1 MCESG
6 FGPLQEDDRTERL
19 IAYVLHAAMPSAINH
34 VQAVAPRAAD
44 LGYRQPVPY
53 RTVFEFLP
61 SGILVTDSHGRVTGA
76 NSCAHRLLGDSLGR
90 DRLRCCDLLG
100 CRRAGTPLADHCI
113 MELAQG
119 GSEALPEIRVEVP
132 GRDGSG
138 SSVWV
143 TAKFIPEPESAM
155 ILQLRPGVVGDRR
168 RRTEPHWMMGR
179 QLRIYTLGRTR
190 LESGEGPL
198 AGEWL
203 SHRPGEVLKY
213 LICERSRLVPIDELL
228 ETLWQSGRAAPT
240 NVRQAVHTLR
250 DRLEP
255 KRAKHGR
262 SSFVSVRRGGYELEI
277 ANIWFDA
284 DDFEASSRTGLAAM
298 QADDP
303 EAAEPALTRASA
315 LYKGDFLADEPYAE
329 WAFAERDRLRDLAAK
344 VLRALAEIKLAT
356 DDLDLAAEHLQR
368 LAELEPYD
376 LDAQRE
382 LLALML
388 RRGRHADAHRRY
400 ELVRRR
406 YRRAFGE
413 DPDLALAGLNGNR

>member
-1 MCESG
+1 MSIQMSNG
-6 FGPLQEDDRTERL
+6 QGAP
-19 IAYVLHAAMPSAINH
+19 
-34 VQAVAPRAAD
+34 PRAAE

-53 RTVFEFLP
+53 RAVFDSLP
-61 SGILVTDSHGRVTGA
+61 AGVLVIDAHGQVTGA
-76 NSCAHRLLGDSLGR
+76 NACAHRLLGDALAR
-90 DRLRCCDLLG
+90 ERLRCCDLLG
-100 CRRAGTPLADHCI
+100 CRRAGTPLADHCLT
-113 MELAQG
+113 ELALG
-119 GSEALPEIRVEVP
+119 RPDALPEIRVEVA
-132 GRDGSG
+132 GRDGAG

-143 TAKFIPEPESAM
+143 TAKLISDGDPVVIA
-155 ILQLRPGVVGDRR
+155 QLRPGVVGDRR

-179 QLRIYTLGRTR
+179 QLRVYTLGRTR

-213 LICERSRLVPIDELL
+213 LICERRRVVPIEELL
-228 ETLWQSGRAAPT
+228 EMLWQGGRAAPT

-255 KRAKHGR
+255 RRAKHGQ
-262 SSFVSVRRGGYELEI
+262 SSFVAVRRGGYELET

-284 DDFEASSRTGLAAM
+284 DDFELSARAGLAAV
-298 QADDP
+298 QTRDA
-303 EAAEPALTRASA
+303 ETAEPALTRASA

-344 VLRALAEIKLAT
+344 VLRALAELKLAT
-356 DDLDLAAEHLQR
+356 DDLELAGEHFQR

-376 LDAQRE
+376 LDAQRR
-382 LLALML
+382 LLGLMI
-388 RRGRHADAHRRY
+388 RRGRHAEAHRRY
-400 ELVRRR
+400 EIVRRR

-413 DPDLALAGLNGNR
+413 EPDLALAGLNGHG

>member
-1 MCESG
+1 MSSTINSG
-6 FGPLQEDDRTERL
+6 QGVR
-19 IAYVLHAAMPSAINH
+19 
-34 VQAVAPRAAD
+34 PRAAD

-53 RTVFEFLP
+53 RAVFECLP
-61 SGILVTDSHGRVTGA
+61 SGILVIDAHGRVTGA
-76 NSCAHRLLGDSLGR
+76 NSCAHRLLGDAL
-90 DRLRCCDLLG
+90 DHERLRCCHLLG
-100 CRRAGTPLADHCI
+100 CRRAGTPLADHCVT
-113 MELAQG
+113 ELALG
-119 GSEALPEIRVEVP
+119 RSEALPEIRVEVP
-132 GRDGSG
+132 SSDGSG

-143 TAKFIPEPESAM
+143 TAKRIAEKEPAV

-179 QLRIYTLGRTR
+179 QLRVYTLGRTR

-213 LICERSRLVPIDELL
+213 LICERSRVVPIEELL

-255 KRAKHGR
+255 KRAKHGQ
-262 SSFVSVRRGGYELEI
+262 SSFVSVRRGGYELEL

-284 DDFEASSRTGLAAM
+284 DDFEVSARMGLASM
-298 QADDP
+298 QAGDA

-315 LYKGDFLADEPYAE
+315 LYRGDFLADEPYAE
-329 WAFAERDRLRDLAAK
+329 WAFAERDRLRDLASK
-344 VLRALAEIKLAT
+344 VLRALAELKLAT
-356 DDLDLAAEHLQR
+356 NDLDLASDHLQR

-382 LLALML
+382 LLALMM
-388 RRGRHADAHRRY
+388 RRGRHAEAHRRY
-400 ELVRRR
+400 EIVRRR

-413 DPDLALAGLNGNR
+413 DPDLALAGLSGKG

>member
-1 MCESG
+1 MSESG
-6 FGPLQEDDRTERL
+6 FGPLPAARPHRCPF
-19 IAYVLHAAMPSAINH
+19 AYVLVLSMSIPVTSGQG
-34 VQAVAPRAAD
+34 VRPRAAD

-53 RTVFEFLP
+53 RAVFESLP
-61 SGILVTDSHGRVTGA
+61 SGVLVTDADGRLTGA
-76 NSCAHRLLGDSLGR
+76 NPCADKLLGDALGR

-113 MELAQG
+113 TELALG
-119 GSEALPEIRVEVP
+119 RSEALPEIRVEVP
-132 GRDGSG
+132 SRDGAG

-143 TAKFIPEPESAM
+143 TAKSIVDGEPAV

-168 RRTEPHWMMGR
+168 RRTEPHWMVGR
-179 QLRIYTLGRTR
+179 QLRVYTLGRTR

-213 LICERSRLVPIDELL
+213 LICERSRTVPIEELL
-228 ETLWQSGRAAPT
+228 ETLWQSGRAGPT
-240 NVRQAVHTLR
+240 NVRQAVHALR

-255 KRAKHGR
+255 RRAKHGR
-262 SSFVSVRRGGYELEI
+262 SSFVSVRRGGYELETY
-277 ANIWFDA
+277 NIWFDA
-284 DDFEASSRTGLAAM
+284 DDFEASARTGLAAL
-298 QADDP
+298 QADD
-303 EAAEPALTRASA
+303 AETAERALTRASA

-344 VLRALAEIKLAT
+344 VLRALAQIKLAT
-356 DDLDLAAEHLQR
+356 DDLDLAGEHLQR

-382 LLALML
+382 LLALMV
-388 RRGRHADAHRRY
+388 RRGRHADAHRRF
-400 ELVRRR
+400 EIVRRR

-413 DPDLALAGLNGNR
+413 EPDLALAGLNGG

>member
-1 MCESG
+1 MSISVS
-6 FGPLQEDDRTERL
+6 PQSVR
-19 IAYVLHAAMPSAINH
+19 
-34 VQAVAPRAAD
+34 PRAAD

-53 RTVFEFLP
+53 RAVFEFLP
-61 SGILVTDSHGRVTGA
+61 SGVLVTDADGLVTGA
-76 NSCAHRLLGDSLGR
+76 NSCSHSLLGDALER

-113 MELAQG
+113 TELALG
-119 GSEALPEIRVEVP
+119 RPEALPEIRVEVP
-132 GRDGSG
+132 TRDGAG

-143 TAKFIPEPESAM
+143 TAKALAEAEPAVV
-155 ILQLRPGVVGDRR
+155 LLLRPGVVGDRR

-179 QLRIYTLGRTR
+179 QLRVYTLGRTR

-213 LICERSRLVPIDELL
+213 LICERSRVVPIDELL
-228 ETLWQSGRAAPT
+228 ETLWQSGRAGPT

-250 DRLEP
+250 ARLEP
-255 KRAKHGR
+255 RRAKHGR
-262 SSFVSVRRGGYELEI
+262 SSFVSVRRGGYELET
-277 ANIWFDA
+277 ANMWFDA
-284 DDFEASSRTGLAAM
+284 DDFEVSARSGLATL
-298 QADDP
+298 QAGDD
-303 EAAEPALTRASA
+303 ERAEPALTRASA

-344 VLRALAEIKLAT
+344 VLRALAAMKLAAGE
-356 DDLDLAAEHLQR
+356 LDLAGEHLQR

-382 LLALML
+382 LLALMI
-388 RRGRHADAHRRY
+388 RRGRHGDAHRRY
-400 ELVRRR
+400 EIVRRR

-413 DPDLALAGLNGNR
+413 DPDLALSGLNGNGDGSS